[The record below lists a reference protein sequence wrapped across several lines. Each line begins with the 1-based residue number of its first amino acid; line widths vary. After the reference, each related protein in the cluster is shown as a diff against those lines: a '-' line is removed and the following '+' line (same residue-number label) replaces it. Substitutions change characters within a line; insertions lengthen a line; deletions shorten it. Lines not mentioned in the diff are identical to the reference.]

1 MNIQKSVIK
10 ISVISCLIP
19 IFFLGMYSFILTQ
32 NETKRREQE
41 KIEFIFASEKKQL
54 KLINDKME
62 AVLDL
67 LEFFVIHSKEESS
80 HKGKFEELI
89 EGMMGRIVIDNKEVE
104 NIFYGDEFGNFSLK
118 GSGFIPEGYDPRRRP
133 WYIGALKEGR
143 DYHTTDIYR
152 FPNGESGI
160 TIAKVI
166 YIQGKILGVVG
177 VDLNFSDYQLK
188 MSDLS
193 IGKTGKMFIMDKKGL
208 LVVDAG
214 VSGVNDKNITLIK
227 RYMDSKLNGE
237 KSYLDEI
244 VRLKKPVIFDLDT
257 PEGEK
262 YFRVE
267 PILELGLI
275 MVGGTYKNELKELPL
290 SIIKAGIIISL
301 IGMIISLLIINSFS
315 KKLKVHLK
323 NLSILIE
330 GISNGNYSKN
340 IEEILMYISDD
351 SELNVITKEVKNIQK
366 NVKDRETELKEIAR
380 IDSLTGVYNRQSLTT
395 FLEDEIIKNKMFQ
408 SEFSIIMFDFDN
420 FKNINDVYGHVF
432 GDFVLKEVCKVFMEE
447 TSRMDKVC
455 RYGGEEFLIILPN
468 TNRMDAFKVGERLR
482 KEIENREFLNNKENI
497 KVTISGGVVEYGEGL
512 TIEGLIEIVD
522 KSLYKAKRSGKNKI
536 LY

>member
-19 IFFLGMYSFILTQ
+19 IFFLGIYSFILTQ

-62 AVLDL
+62 AILDL
-67 LEFFVIHSKEESS
+67 LEFFVIHNKEEIS
-80 HKGKFEELI
+80 HEGEFEDLI
-89 EGMMGRIVIDNKEVE
+89 EGMMDRIVTDNKEVE
-104 NIFYGDEFGNFSLK
+104 NIFYGDVDGNISLK
-118 GSGFIPEGYDPRRRP
+118 GSGFIPKGYDPRSRP
-133 WYIGALKEGR
+133 WYRGAIKEGG

-152 FPNGESGI
+152 FPNKESGI
-160 TIAKVI
+160 TIAKTV
-166 YIQGKILGVVG
+166 YLQDKVLGVVG
-177 VDLNFSDYQLK
+177 VDLNFSDYQMK
-188 MSDLS
+188 MSDLF
-193 IGKTGKMFIMDKKGL
+193 IGKTGKMFIMDKQGL
-208 LVVDAG
+208 LVVDTG
-214 VSGVNDKNITLIK
+214 EVGVNEKNITLIK
-227 RYMDSKLNGE
+227 RYMDSKFNGE

-244 VRLKKPVIFDLDT
+244 VRLKKPIIFDVET
-257 PEGEK
+257 PHGEK
-262 YFRVE
+262 YFRLE
-267 PILELGLI
+267 PVLELGLI

-301 IGMIISLLIINSFS
+301 IGTIISLLIINSFS

-366 NVKDRETELKEIAR
+366 NVKNREAELKKVAR
-380 IDSLTGVYNRQSLTT
+380 TDSLTGVYNRQSLTT
-395 FLEDEIIKNKMFQ
+395 FLEDEIVKNKMFQ
-408 SEFSIIMFDFDN
+408 SEFSIIMLDLDN
-420 FKNINDVYGHVF
+420 FKNINDLYGHVF

-447 TSRMDKVC
+447 TSRADKVC

-468 TNRMDAFKVGERLR
+468 TNRKNAFKVGERLR
-482 KEIENREFLNNKENI
+482 KEIENREFLNNREKI
-497 KVTISGGVVEYGEGL
+497 RVTMSGGVMEYEEGL
-512 TIEGLIEIVD
+512 SIEELIEVVD
-522 KSLYKAKRSGKNKI
+522 RSLYKAKRSGKNKI
-536 LY
+536 SY

>member
-19 IFFLGMYSFILTQ
+19 IFFLGIYSFFLTQ

-67 LEFFVIHSKEESS
+67 LEFFLIHSKEESS
-80 HKGKFEELI
+80 HKVKFEELI
-89 EGMMGRIVIDNKEVE
+89 EGMMGRIVADNREVE
-104 NIFYGDEFGNFSLK
+104 NIFYGDVDGNFSMK
-118 GSGFIPEGYDPRRRP
+118 GTGFIPEGYDPRSRP
-133 WYIGALKEGR
+133 WYKGAIKEGGS
-143 DYHTTDIYR
+143 YHTTDVYR
-152 FPNGESGI
+152 FPNKESGI
-160 TIAKVI
+160 TIAKIV
-166 YIQGKILGVVG
+166 YFQGEILGVIG
-177 VDLNFSDYQLK
+177 VDLNFSDYQLN
-188 MSDLS
+188 MSRLS
-193 IGKTGKMFIMDKKGL
+193 IGKTGKMFIMDKQGL
-208 LVVDAG
+208 LVVDTGAE
-214 VSGVNDKNITLIK
+214 GVNDKNITLIK
-227 RYMDSKLNGE
+227 KYMDSKFNGE
-237 KSYLDEI
+237 NSYLDEI
-244 VRLKKPVIFDLDT
+244 VRLKKPIIFDVDT
-257 PEGEK
+257 SDGEK
-262 YFRVE
+262 YYRLE

-290 SIIKAGIIISL
+290 SIIKVGIIVSL

-351 SELNVITKEVKNIQK
+351 SELNIITKEVKNIQK
-366 NVKDRETELKEIAR
+366 NVKDREIKLKEIAK
-380 IDSLTGVYNRQSLTT
+380 IDPLTGLYNRQSLTT
-395 FLEDEIIKNKMFQ
+395 FLEDEIIKNKMFR
-408 SEFSIIMFDFDN
+408 SEFSIIMLDLDN
-420 FKNINDVYGHVF
+420 FKNINDIYGHVF

-455 RYGGEEFLIILPN
+455 RYGGEEFLIILPS
-468 TNRMDAFKVGERLR
+468 TNRINAFKVGERLR
-482 KEIENREFLNNKENI
+482 KEIENREFLNNKKKI
-497 KVTISGGVVEYGEGL
+497 KITISGGVMEYEEGL
-512 TIEGLIEIVD
+512 TIEGLIETVD

>member
-19 IFFLGMYSFILTQ
+19 IFFLGIYSFFLTQ

-41 KIEFIFASEKKQL
+41 KIELIFASEKKQL

-67 LEFFVIHSKEESS
+67 LEFFVIHSKVETS
-80 HKGKFEELI
+80 HKDEFQVLI
-89 EGMMGRIVIDNKEVE
+89 EGMMDLIVADNKEVE
-104 NIFYGDEFGNFSLK
+104 NIFYGDEYGRISLK
-118 GSGFIPEGYDPRRRP
+118 GSGFIPEGYDPRSRP
-133 WYIGALKEGR
+133 WYRGAIKEEG

-152 FPNGESGI
+152 FPNKESGI
-160 TIAKVI
+160 TIAKTV
-166 YIQGKILGVVG
+166 YFQGKVLGVVG

-208 LVVDAG
+208 LVVDTG
-214 VSGVNDKNITLIK
+214 EKGVNDKNITLIK
-227 RYMDSKLNGE
+227 RYMDLNFNGE

-244 VRLKKPVIFDLDT
+244 IRLKKPIIFDVET

-262 YFRVE
+262 YFRLE

-275 MVGGTYKNELKELPL
+275 MVGGTYKDELKELPL
-290 SIIKAGIIISL
+290 SIIKVGMIVTL
-301 IGMIISLLIINSFS
+301 IGTIISLLIINSFS

-323 NLSILIE
+323 NLSVLIE

-351 SELNVITKEVKNIQK
+351 SELNVITKEVRNIQK
-366 NVKDRETELKEIAR
+366 NVKNRETKLKEIAR

-408 SEFSIIMFDFDN
+408 SEFSIIMLDLDN
-420 FKNINDVYGHVF
+420 FKNINDLYGHVF
-432 GDFVLKEVCKVFMEE
+432 GDSVLKEVCKVFLEE

-468 TNRMDAFKVGERLR
+468 TNRIDAFKAGERLR
-482 KEIENREFLNNKENI
+482 KEIENREFFNNKEKI
-497 KVTISGGVVEYGEGL
+497 KVTMSGGVMEYEEGL
-512 TIEGLIEIVD
+512 SIEGLIEIVD

>member
-19 IFFLGMYSFILTQ
+19 IFFLGIYSFILTQ

-67 LEFFVIHSKEESS
+67 LEFFVIHSMEEDS
-80 HKGKFEELI
+80 HKDKFEDLI
-89 EGMMGRIVIDNKEVE
+89 EGMMGRIVMDNKEVE
-104 NIFYGDEFGNFSLK
+104 NIFYGNESGRFSLE
-118 GSGFIPEGYDPRRRP
+118 GSGFIPEGYDPRSRP
-133 WYIGALKEGR
+133 WYEGAIEGSR

-152 FPNGESGI
+152 FPNKESGI
-160 TIAKVI
+160 TIAKTV
-166 YIQGKILGVVG
+166 YAQDKVLGVVG

-193 IGKTGKMFIMDKKGL
+193 FGKTGKMFIIDKKGL

-214 VSGVNDKNITLIK
+214 VKGVNDKNITLIK
-227 RYMDSKLNGE
+227 KYMDSNFDGE
-237 KSYLDEI
+237 NSYLDEI
-244 VRLKKPVIFDLDT
+244 VRLKKPIIFDVDT
-257 PEGEK
+257 HDGEK
-262 YFRVE
+262 YFRLE

-290 SIIKAGIIISL
+290 SIIKVGIIISL
-301 IGMIISLLIINSFS
+301 IGTIISLLIINSFS

-323 NLSILIE
+323 NLSVLIE

-351 SELNVITKEVKNIQK
+351 SELNVITKEVKNIQE
-366 NVKDRETELKEIAR
+366 NVKNREIKLKEIAR
-380 IDSLTGVYNRQSLTT
+380 IDPLTGVYNRQSLTT

-408 SEFSIIMFDFDN
+408 SKFSIIMLDLDN
-420 FKNINDVYGHVF
+420 FKNINDLYGHVF
-432 GDFVLKEVCKVFMEE
+432 GDLVLREICKVFMEE
-447 TSRMDKVC
+447 ISRMDKVC

-468 TNRMDAFKVGERLR
+468 TNRINAFKVGERLR
-482 KEIENREFLNNKENI
+482 KEVENREFLNDKKKI
-497 KVTISGGVVEYGEGL
+497 KVTVSGGVMEYEEGL
-512 TIEGLIEIVD
+512 SIKELIEIVD

>member
-19 IFFLGMYSFILTQ
+19 IFFLGMYSFFLTQ
-32 NETKRREQE
+32 NETERREQE

-62 AVLDL
+62 AVLNL
-67 LEFFVIHSKEESS
+67 LEFFVIHSVEESS
-80 HKGKFEELI
+80 HKDKFEDLI
-89 EGMMGRIVIDNKEVE
+89 EGMMDHIVTDNKEVE

-133 WYIGALKEGR
+133 WYTGAVKEDS

-152 FPNGESGI
+152 FSNGESGI
-160 TIAKVI
+160 TIAKVV
-166 YIQGKILGVVG
+166 YIQDKILGVVG

-188 MSDLS
+188 MSHLS
-193 IGKTGKMFIMDKKGL
+193 IGKTGKMFIMDKKGM

-214 VSGVNDKNITLIK
+214 IPGVNDKNIILIK
-227 RYMDSKLNGE
+227 EYMDLKFKGE

-244 VRLKKPVIFDLDT
+244 LSLKKPVIFDLDT
-257 PEGEK
+257 PNGEK
-262 YFRVE
+262 YFRLE

-290 SIIKAGIIISL
+290 NIIKAGIIISL
-301 IGMIISLLIINSFS
+301 IGTIISLLIINSFS

-366 NVKDRETELKEIAR
+366 NVKKREIELKEIAR

-395 FLEDEIIKNKMFQ
+395 FLEDEIIKKKMFQ
-408 SEFSIIMFDFDN
+408 STFSIIMIDLDN

-432 GDFVLKEVCKVFMEE
+432 GDFVLKEVCKIFMEE
-447 TSRMDKVC
+447 TSKMDKVC
-455 RYGGEEFLIILPN
+455 RYGGEEFIIVLPN

-482 KEIENREFLNNKENI
+482 KEIKKREFFNSREKI
-497 KVTISGGVVEYGEGL
+497 KVTISGGVMEYEEGL
-512 TIEGLIEIVD
+512 SVEGLIEIVD